1 MPAINLQQNIP
12 QMQKSPIPIILRRN
26 IFILLDPPVSW
37 EVFEPQLLSLE
48 DKLRSALGNLQDRKQ
63 LGRFV
68 APFVRVIPESGD
80 HTRVVMIFQE
90 DSIIERDQ

>member
-1 MPAINLQQNIP
+1 MENL
-12 QMQKSPIPIILRRN
+12 PIPIILRCD

-48 DKLRSALGNLQDRKQ
+48 DKLRPALGNLQDRKQ

-68 APFVRVIPESGD
+68 APFLRVVPESGD
-80 HTRVVMIFQE
+80 NTGVVMIFQE
-90 DSIIERDQ
+90 NSIIERGSVVV